1 MNEEFEEG
9 TYTIQFERVGKSSQA
24 QEKRGWVE
32 VGALTVRKEK
42 KESVDRSKLK
52 KELQICEKLNS
63 EDYTKESW
71 EELQA
76 VIESATVLLEK
87 ADEET
92 CTSEMNDKAVEVKT
106 ARENLQNVM
115 IDTSVLKEV
124 LQTAK
129 RNFRGRIHKR
139 EF

>member
-1 MNEEFEEG
+1 M
-9 TYTIQFERVGKSSQA
+9 
-24 QEKRGWVE
+24 
-32 VGALTVRKEK
+32 
-42 KESVDRSKLK
+42 K

-106 ARENLQNVM
+106 ARENLQNVTV
-115 IDTSVLKEV
+115 DTDALKEL
-124 LQTAK
+124 LQIAK
-129 RNFRGRIHKR
+129 EISEDGYTKESFKVIAGK
-139 EF
+139 